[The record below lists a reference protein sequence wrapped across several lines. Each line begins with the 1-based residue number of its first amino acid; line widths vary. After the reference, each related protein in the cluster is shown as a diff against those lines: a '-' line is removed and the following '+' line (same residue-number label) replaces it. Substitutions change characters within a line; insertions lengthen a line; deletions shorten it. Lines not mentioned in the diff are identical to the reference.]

1 MQIPRDVQYILQTL
15 SDAGHQGV
23 VVGGCVRDSL
33 MGITPKDWDIATSA
47 QPEEVKAIF
56 RHTVDTGIAHGTV
69 SVLINR
75 KAYEVTTFRI
85 DGLYIDGRRPTE
97 VTFTTDLEEDLS
109 RRDFTMNAIA
119 YSPQI
124 GIVDPFKGYADI
136 QQKIIRCVGHAPS
149 RFAED
154 ALRMMRAVRFA
165 AQLSFEIHLDTYAAI
180 LPLAERLKMVSV
192 ERIREELTKILASPN
207 PAALPLL
214 DETGLWIFPEAD
226 LKRAVPWLAR
236 CPKEPAML
244 YALLEADENFMRT
257 LKFDNNSIKE
267 TAMYTHW
274 LFKPVLNE
282 DYYIKIALN
291 EMGAEKFY
299 KLLML
304 KDIVAPDEIW
314 TEIRESCD
322 RILQAGECYTV
333 KDLAVNGQD
342 LISAGITPGEEMG
355 RILLEL
361 LDRVMREPG
370 LNDREVLIGIAIKK
384 AYPSG

>member
-1 MQIPRDVQYILQTL
+1 MQIPKDVQNILQTL

-23 VVGGCVRDSL
+23 IVGGCVRDSL

-56 RHTVDTGIAHGTV
+56 RNTVDTGIQHGTV
-69 SVLINR
+69 SVIKNR
-75 KAYEVTTFRI
+75 KAYEVTTYRI

-97 VTFTTDLEEDLS
+97 VTFTNNLEEDLS

-119 YSPQI
+119 YSQQT

-149 RFAED
+149 RFTED

-165 AQLSFEIHLDTYAAI
+165 AQLSFEIHPDTYAAI
-180 LPLAERLKMVSV
+180 PPLAERLKMVSI

-207 PAALPLL
+207 PAVLPLL
-214 DETGLWIFPEAD
+214 DEAGLWIFPKAE
-226 LKRAVPWLAR
+226 LTRAVPWLVQ

-267 TAMYTHW
+267 TDMYTRW
-274 LFKPVLNE
+274 LFKPIIND
-282 DYYIKIALN
+282 DYEIKAALN
-291 EMGAEKFY
+291 EMGEEKFY
-299 KLLML
+299 KLLVL
-304 KDIVAPDEIW
+304 KNIVTPDEIW
-314 TEIRESCD
+314 AEIQKSCN
-322 RILQAGECYTV
+322 RILQANECYTI

-342 LISAGITPGEEMG
+342 LISAGIAPGEGMG
-355 RILLEL
+355 RILAEL
-361 LDRVMREPG
+361 LDRVMKNPE
-370 LNDREVLIGIAIKK
+370 LNEKETLLGMLL
-384 AYPSG
+384 S